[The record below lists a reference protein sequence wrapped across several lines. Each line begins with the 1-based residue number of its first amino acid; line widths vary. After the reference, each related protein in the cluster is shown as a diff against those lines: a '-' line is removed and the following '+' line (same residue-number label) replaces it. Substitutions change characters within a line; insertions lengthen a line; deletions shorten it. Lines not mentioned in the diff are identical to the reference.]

1 MQRSLLSGAVCG
13 HKIRGAPTFACFAQI
28 EIGIAP
34 AKKTYP
40 LQYVGMFR
48 AIFLPALIFPMLLF
62 GMTATAQQ
70 SAGGQTDAAPAATTN
85 QSTQPSSPAATL
97 PDDPGTTAH
106 VEAPL
111 QPTGPT
117 AVIDTSMGR
126 MTCVLYSE
134 QAPLTVA
141 NFMGLATGGKDWT
154 NPATH
159 QKMHRKPLYNGTTFH
174 RVIPGF
180 MIQGGDPVG
189 NGTGDPGYYINDEF
203 SPQLNFDVS
212 GRLAMANSGPN
223 TDGSQ
228 FFITVAP
235 QPSLDQHY
243 SIFGQCDPASV
254 LVAESITEVQRDGQD
269 KPIDPV
275 TIGKITIV
283 PQGQPLPAPPV
294 SAPTVGAPAPTQP

>member
-1 MQRSLLSGAVCG
+1 
-13 HKIRGAPTFACFAQI
+13 
-28 EIGIAP
+28 
-34 AKKTYP
+34 
-40 LQYVGMFR
+40 MFR
-48 AIFLPALIFPMLLF
+48 VIALPALIFPALLL

-70 SAGGQTDAAPAATTN
+70 STGSQTDAAPTATTS
-85 QSTQPSSPAATL
+85 QSTQQSNPAAAL

-111 QPTGPT
+111 QPSGPT
-117 AVIDTSMGR
+117 VVIDTSMGR
-126 MTCVLYSE
+126 MTCALYSE

-141 NFMGLATGGKDWT
+141 NFIGLATGSKDWT

-159 QKMHRKPLYNGTTFH
+159 QKMHGKPLYNGTTFH

-180 MIQGGDPVG
+180 MIQGGDPLG
-189 NGTGDPGYYINDEF
+189 NGTGDPGYYVNDEF
-203 SPQLNFDVS
+203 SPQLNFDVA

-223 TDGSQ
+223 TNGAQ

-254 LVAESITEVQRDGQD
+254 LVAESITEIPRDGQD

-275 TIGKITIV
+275 TISKITIV
-283 PQGQPLPAPPV
+283 PQGQPLPAPPA
-294 SAPTVGAPAPTQP
+294 SAPMASAPAPAQP